1 MRLLA
6 IIPARGGS
14 KGLPRKNIRKLAGLP
29 LIVYSIRA
37 GQAATS
43 VDRLVVST
51 EDAEIAKV
59 ARDNGAAVVERPHDL
74 AQDDTLTRPV
84 IDHAMRALASDG
96 YTPDAVLTLQPT
108 SPLRTARHIDEAAA
122 LFAADP
128 TADSLVS
135 CVRVPH
141 IFHPRSVMRL
151 SSDNAL
157 VPYLDGP
164 AITRRQDKATV
175 YARNGAAIYI
185 TRAGRIKDF
194 IFGGRLLPYE
204 MSLEDSIDIDD
215 EDDWHRAEAR
225 LNAE

>member
-6 IIPARGGS
+6 VIPARGGS

-37 GQAATS
+37 GQAASS

-51 EDAEIAKV
+51 EDAEIAAV
-59 ARDNGAAVVERPHDL
+59 ARDNGAEVIERPAEL
-74 AQDDTLTRPV
+74 ARDDTPTRPV
-84 IDHAMRALASDG
+84 IQHAVDTLARDG

-122 LFAADP
+122 LFAADSS
-128 TADSLVS
+128 ADSLVS

-141 IFHPRSVMRL
+141 IFHPHSVMRL
-151 SSDNAL
+151 SKDNAL
-157 VPYLDGP
+157 EPYLDGP
-164 AITRRQDKATV
+164 AITRRQDKGTV

-185 TRAGRIKDF
+185 TRADRIKDF
-194 IFGGRLLPYE
+194 VFGGRLLPYE
-204 MSLEDSIDIDD
+204 MPFEDSIDIDD
-215 EDDWHRAEAR
+215 EDDWRRAEAR
-225 LNAE
+225 LNAQ